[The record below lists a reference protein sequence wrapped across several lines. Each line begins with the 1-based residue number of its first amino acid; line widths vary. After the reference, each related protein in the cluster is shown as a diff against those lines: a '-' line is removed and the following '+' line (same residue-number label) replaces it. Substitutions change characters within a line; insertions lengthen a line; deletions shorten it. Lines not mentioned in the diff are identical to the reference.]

1 LLPRRLHH
9 QLALLFAVLF
19 AVSLAMY
26 AKYVGGE
33 QYDATVSLL
42 ERQALAW
49 SGEVAAEVA
58 PLLGSGDLASIEARL
73 DRIAT
78 MSNADQLLIIN
89 TVGQVL
95 AAHNHIEGKNAPL
108 SLESFAVI
116 EVPPSGQATVYIAGS
131 TMVAGQ
137 STMRIIAWSPV
148 KDGDRHL
155 GWVRGEFD
163 TRSAD
168 EAREHILR
176 DSFIV
181 GGIMIFGAVLLVV
194 VFLRRPMRSLN
205 EATDFAG
212 RLDNDFGTVVDFSD
226 APQEITELGQALN
239 WASLRLFDQNAAL
252 STSEIQL
259 RAAKEAAEEA
269 NRAKSDFLANMSHE
283 IRTPMNAII
292 GMTELALDTE
302 LNVEQ
307 REYLG
312 LVKSSAD
319 ALLAI
324 INEILDF
331 SKIEAGHLEF
341 EEIPFSLR
349 DTAGMVMR
357 LLQPK
362 ADEKG
367 LALTW
372 QVPDATPDVYAGDPH
387 RVRQIVMNLLGNA
400 LKFTAQGEISL
411 SANLE
416 ELDGDVA
423 MLHFAVGDTGIG
435 IPQDKQALIF
445 DAFAQVD
452 SSTTR
457 RFGGTG
463 LGLAI
468 CKRLAEGMG
477 GRIWVESAPV
487 QGSVF
492 HFTILARRIDALLP
506 ASLPLPE
513 KAPAPL
519 QQRLSILLAEDNPIN
534 QTLALRILE
543 KLGHIV
549 KIVGNGADAV
559 AAVREQKFDAVL
571 MDIQMPV
578 LGGFEATARIREA
591 EAMGAPRSV
600 IIAMTAHAMEGDR
613 EKCLAAGM
621 DGYVSKPIQTP
632 LLVAALSELVAS
644 VAVNDEPAPLDTLT
658 VRSAVELVPL
668 PTVSSTRQFNRA
680 AMLKNLDGDQELMS
694 QLSEIFIADLPASI
708 ESLRAGLGSDNGDAL
723 FAAAHTLK
731 GSAANFGAES
741 LVKTLQSIEQDAR
754 RNGPAALTDR
764 VEQAV
769 RQLEQLTEELKSSV

>member
-1 LLPRRLHH
+1 LHH
-9 QLALLFAVLF
+9 QLALLFALLF

-26 AKYVGGE
+26 AKYIGGE
-33 QYDATVSLL
+33 QYDATVELL

-49 SGEVAAEVA
+49 SSDVAAEVT
-58 PLLGSGDLASIEARL
+58 PLLGSGNLALIESRL
-73 DRIAT
+73 DRIAG
-78 MSNADQLLIIN
+78 MSNAGQLLIVD
-89 TVGQVL
+89 TAGRVL
-95 AAHNHIEGKNAPL
+95 AVHNHIDGQNAPL
-108 SLESFAVI
+108 SPESFPVFAVP
-116 EVPPSGQATVYIAGS
+116 EHGQATVSRAGA
-131 TMVAGQ
+131 VKVGGRDAI
-137 STMRIIAWSPV
+137 RIITWSPV
-148 KDGDRHL
+148 KEGDQL
-155 GWVRGEFD
+155 IGWMRGEFD
-163 TRSAD
+163 TRPAD

-181 GGIMIFGAVLLVV
+181 GGIMIFGAVVLVV

-205 EATDFAG
+205 QATDFAG

-283 IRTPMNAII
+283 IRTPMNAIL
-292 GMTELALDTE
+292 GMTDLALDTE
-302 LNVEQ
+302 LTAEQ

-362 ADEKG
+362 AAEKG

-372 QVPDATPDVYAGDPH
+372 QVPDSTPDVYAGDPH

-411 SANLE
+411 SASLD

-435 IPQDKQALIF
+435 IPKDKQALIF

-492 HFTILARRIDALLP
+492 HFTILVRRIDALLP
-506 ASLPLPE
+506 ASIPLPE
-513 KAPAPL
+513 KAVAPM

-543 KLGHIV
+543 KLGHTV
-549 KIVGNGADAV
+549 KVVGNGADAV
-559 AAVREQKFDAVL
+559 AAVGEQHFDAVL

-578 LGGFEATARIREA
+578 LGGFEATARIRDA
-591 EAMGAPRSV
+591 EALGAPHSV

-613 EKCLAAGM
+613 EKCIAAGM

-632 LLVAALSELVAS
+632 LLVAALSELVVSATG
-644 VAVNDEPAPLDTLT
+644 DEGSESFGTLPVKPAAEAAPL
-658 VRSAVELVPL
+658 AVA
-668 PTVSSTRQFNRA
+668 SSTRLFNRA
-680 AMLKNLDGDQELMS
+680 AMLKNLDGDQELMA
-694 QLSEIFIADLPASI
+694 QLSEIFIADLSASI
-708 ESLRAGLGSDNGDAL
+708 ENLRAGLGGDNGEAL

-741 LVKTLQSIEQDAR
+741 LVKVLQSIEQDAR

-769 RQLEQLTEELKSSV
+769 RLLEQLVEELKAPN